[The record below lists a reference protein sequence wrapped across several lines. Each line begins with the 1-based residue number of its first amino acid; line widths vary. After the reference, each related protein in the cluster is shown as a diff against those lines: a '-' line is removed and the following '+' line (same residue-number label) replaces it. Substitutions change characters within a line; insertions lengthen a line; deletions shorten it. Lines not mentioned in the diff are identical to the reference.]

1 MIFDLNFKEQVGVRQ
16 QRDACY
22 KQNAKHLD
30 KSMQRYL
37 TPSDGYKRFNLIG
50 GTYEEMVG
58 DET

>member
-1 MIFDLNFKEQVGVRQ
+1 MIFELNFKEQEGVRRQ
-16 QRDACY
+16 SY
-22 KQNAKHLD
+22 KQNAKDLD
-30 KSMQRYL
+30 KSVQRYL

>member
-1 MIFDLNFKEQVGVRQ
+1 MIFELNFKEQEGVRQ
-16 QRDACY
+16 QSY
-22 KQNAKHLD
+22 KQNAKDLE
-30 KSMQRYL
+30 KSVQRYL